1 MSSTIEQLKRTTKDG
16 RAPATYRHVTVTKL
30 GGPEVLQIL
39 EDELPEPGLGAVRV
53 RILATGLSLPDLLM
67 REGVHPEKHRPPFT
81 PGWDLVGIVDQ
92 LGPGATG
99 PKPGEM
105 VAALPIVGAHAEYIC
120 LPQDELS
127 VVPAGVD
134 PAEAVCVVFNYVT
147 AYQMMHRTARVR
159 PGQRVLIHAAAGGI
173 GTALLQLGRLAGL
186 EMYGTASLRAHET
199 VRSLGGV
206 PIDYRAVDFVEEVRR
221 LTGDGVDVVFDGIG
235 GAHIWRSRKALRAG
249 GKVVAYGLT
258 STLRAGNLPGGWR
271 HRLRGLERLRSLG
284 IIGLAIA
291 DGFFLP
297 GRKRVLPY
305 SIQWLKRRK
314 PVWFRE
320 DLTTL
325 LRLLSEEKIKPI
337 IAARFP
343 LQEIRQAHE
352 LLGAGGVTGKI
363 VLLC

>member
-1 MSSTIEQLKRTTKDG
+1 MSSATAQLKQTTNDEK
-16 RAPATYRHVTVTKL
+16 APATYRHVTVTKL

-39 EDELPEPGLGAVRV
+39 EDELPQPEPGAVRV
-53 RILATGLSLPDLLM
+53 RILAAGLSLPDLFM
-67 REGVHPEKHRPPFT
+67 REGVHPEAHRPPFT

-99 PKPGEM
+99 PEPGEM
-105 VAALPIVGAHAEYIC
+105 VAAMPIIGAHAEYIC
-120 LPQDELS
+120 LPQGELT

-134 PAEAVCVVFNYVT
+134 PAEAVCVILNYVT

-159 PGQRVLIHAAAGGI
+159 PGQRVLIHAAAGGV
-173 GTALLQLGRLAGL
+173 GTALLELGREAGL
-186 EMYGTASLRAHET
+186 EMYGTASRRAHET

-206 PIDYRAVDFVEEVRR
+206 PIDYRAVDFVDEVRR
-221 LTGDGVDVVFDGIG
+221 LAPGGVDVVFDGIG

-249 GKVVAYGLT
+249 GKVVAYGYT
-258 STLRAGNLPGGWR
+258 STLPGGTMAGGR
-271 HRLRGLERLRSLG
+271 RQRRRGLERLRSLG
-284 IIGLAIA
+284 FIGLDIA
-291 DGFFLP
+291 AAFFLP

-314 PVWFRE
+314 PGWFRD

-325 LRLLSEEKIKPI
+325 LRLLSETKIKPI

-343 LQEIRQAHE
+343 LQEIRRAHE

>member
-1 MSSTIEQLKRTTKDG
+1 
-16 RAPATYRHVTVTKL
+16 
-30 GGPEVLQIL
+30 
-39 EDELPEPGLGAVRV
+39 
-53 RILATGLSLPDLLM
+53 
-67 REGVHPEKHRPPFT
+67 
-81 PGWDLVGIVDQ
+81 
-92 LGPGATG
+92 
-99 PKPGEM
+99 
-105 VAALPIVGAHAEYIC
+105 
-120 LPQDELS
+120 
-127 VVPAGVD
+127 
-134 PAEAVCVVFNYVT
+134 
-147 AYQMMHRTARVR
+147 
-159 PGQRVLIHAAAGGI
+159 
-173 GTALLQLGRLAGL
+173 
-186 EMYGTASLRAHET
+186 
-199 VRSLGGV
+199 
-206 PIDYRAVDFVEEVRR
+206 
-221 LTGDGVDVVFDGIG
+221 VFDGIG

-284 IIGLAIA
+284 IIGGDIA
-291 DGFFLP
+291 AAFFLP

-343 LQEIRQAHE
+343 LQEIRRAHE